1 MGAGQG
7 LVSGFVNQDAAGNL
21 SFTESDSNSM
31 GSEDYIPDT
40 ENSIDDHIKPIQGEE
55 RKARK
60 SQRQQRSGGKNIPN

>member
-7 LVSGFVNQDAAGNL
+7 LVSGFGNQDAGNL
-21 SFTESDSNSM
+21 SFTKSDSNSM

-40 ENSIDDHIKPIQGEE
+40 EGSMDDHIKPIQGEE

-60 SQRQQRSGGKNIPN
+60 SQR